1 MSEGE
6 NPRKPYEYN
15 FRKRGEDQS
24 DQGTATGTS
33 YETLISIR
41 DSLLLMTGCCVVIQT
56 RDGLFCERHKR
67 SVVEGGT
74 RCDYLASQLSRKEG
88 EDQSKAQIQQ
98 YVNEVLG
105 IRDPGI
111 VRRLTGSG

>member
-6 NPRKPYEYN
+6 EPRKPYEYN
-15 FRKRGEDQS
+15 FRKRGEDQG
-24 DQGTATGTS
+24 DQGTAPETS

-41 DSLLLMTGCCVVIQT
+41 DSLLLMTSGCDLIQT
-56 RDGLFCERHKR
+56 QDGLFCERHKR
-67 SVVEGGT
+67 PVIEGGT
-74 RCDYLASQLSRKEG
+74 GCDYLASQLSRKDG